1 MARHLKYFEFND
13 TVALECDGCGWSGYG
28 RDVSLGLV
36 SLRSELCEVTCPR
49 CHELVA
55 VVPCPTH
62 QEVRDAAA
70 AGDPRAIADLEP
82 LERREA
88 FLAEAAARELRVPDE
103 LPAIDAASFE
113 LTWDHIGDDTVI
125 LHGEREIWRERAYF
139 EGSDRFVAVYEILR
153 QRYGD
158 RMVAMVPTGRSQL
171 YLGGDHYS
179 RAYRELMAKLGRG
192 R

>member
-1 MARHLKYFEFND
+1 MARHLQYFDFTD

-28 RDVSLGLV
+28 RDVSLELV
-36 SLRSELCEVTCPR
+36 SLRSELCEVTCPT

-88 FLAEAAARELRVPDE
+88 FLAEAAARELSGPDE
-103 LPAIDAASFE
+103 LPSLCRWSFE
-113 LTWDHIGDDTVI
+113 LVWDQDGEDTVI

-139 EGSDRFVAVYEILR
+139 EGSDRFVAVHEILR

-158 RMVAMVPTGRSQL
+158 RLVALVPTERSQL

-179 RAYRELMAKLGRG
+179 QAYRELMAEQGRG
-192 R
+192 L